1 MKKLCIAAFF
11 AAPMM
16 LLCLLSNAQQK
27 QMPAAVNAAQSATKP
42 VAANSPIKKEVAA
55 TMNNAAVTQ
64 SNTVADI
71 AASSKDHTTLV
82 TALKSANLVDALKGK
97 GPFTV
102 FAPTNDA
109 FAKIPPKALEDL
121 LKPENKDALTK
132 ILTSHVIAGNFK
144 SKDIIEA
151 IKTNNGKVEFA
162 TLSGEKL
169 YFTLE
174 GSTVKVTNASG
185 STAIVSVADII
196 ADNGVVHVLDNV
208 LVGK

>member
-16 LLCLLSNAQQK
+16 LLCLSSNAQQK
-27 QMPAAVNAAQSATKP
+27 QMPAAVNAAQSTTKP
-42 VAANSPIKKEVAA
+42 VAANSPIKKEAA
-55 TMNNAAVTQ
+55 TMDNASVIQ

-71 AASSKDHTTLV
+71 AATSKDHTTLV
-82 TALKSANLVDALKGK
+82 AALKSANLVDALKGK

-121 LKPENKDALTK
+121 LKPENKEALTK

-169 YFTLE
+169 YFSLE
-174 GSTVKVTNASG
+174 GSNVKVTNASG
-185 STAIVSVADII
+185 STAIVSVADIL